1 MYGLLIK
8 LMLFTTLLQLGISI
22 ADFKNCKSG
31 QCLQQ
36 IGKGSRDILKINW
49 KPISIF
55 PEEAKRF
62 R

>member
-1 MYGLLIK
+1 MFRIIVYSLI
-8 LMLFTTLLQLGISI
+8 LSTLCGLGISI
-22 ADFKNCKSG
+22 GDLTTKS
-31 QCLQQ
+31 LS
-36 IGKGSRDILKINW
+36 SRNKIIKIDW